1 MNGLSVKTVIPGR
14 NNVPG
19 IYSSNFDPT
28 ANSTMGMLTRLAIGA
43 ILIQNADFDPVTCT
57 ETCTLKLWIKTC
69 PADCDDSTWAPI
81 PTGAPVLPPDK
92 YCVSGSLTPG
102 NVLTL
107 TLSDGSTITVDLSPL
122 AVDND
127 RYPTAMSLGAG
138 NVLTMTLNDASTV
151 TVNLSALA
159 VDNDKFLVSMALG
172 AGNILTGTL
181 NDGSTVTVDLSAL
194 VPVVADGVTITGDGT
209 AGNPLVAGNLANN
222 GDGSYT
228 WTDAAASFFR
238 FNTRS
243 TFGVSPFVINPTTG
257 ANNWANGA
265 VESTPIATLTIAAE
279 PYPRLVEAHLYHGA
293 YARMSTFESPKANAL
308 SLYSLISFDNG
319 SGVLQLASLNGN
331 YMGINQIIVQAVA
344 SDIGQAAGAAG
355 NEPQMIGICYIP
367 LAAGASIT
375 LRAQSTL
382 TIQDGANA
390 SIAWTFCQIAATVLP
405 VN

>member
-43 ILIQNADFDPVTCT
+43 ILIQNADFDPATCT
-57 ETCTLKLWIKTC
+57 ETCTLKLWVKTC
-69 PADCDDSTWAPI
+69 PADCDDSTWASI

-209 AGNPLVAGNLANN
+209 AGNPLKQ
-222 GDGSYT
+222 T
-228 WTDAAASFFR
+228 
-238 FNTRS
+238 
-243 TFGVSPFVINPTTG
+243 
-257 ANNWANGA
+257 
-265 VESTPIATLTIAAE
+265 TIAAKMTFAGTLGPIVPNGNLQIPFTAMTYNIGGAGALGAGATFTA
-279 PYPRLVEAHLYHGA
+279 PYACIVHVDAFAFFSFEAWSSAGAVAATIVVHKNGVGDTLMAADYSIKGGNLSFSSPNEFKTPHGGTDILCAAGDVLTIHVYNGQSSGSSHNIFSA
-293 YARMSTFESPKANAL
+293 YANFH
-308 SLYSLISFDNG
+308 
-319 SGVLQLASLNGN
+319 
-331 YMGINQIIVQAVA
+331 IVGAV
-344 SDIGQAAGAAG
+344 
-355 NEPQMIGICYIP
+355 
-367 LAAGASIT
+367 
-375 LRAQSTL
+375 
-382 TIQDGANA
+382 
-390 SIAWTFCQIAATVLP
+390 
-405 VN
+405 

>member
-43 ILIQNADFDPVTCT
+43 ILIQNADFDPATCT
-57 ETCTLKLWIKTC
+57 ETCTLKLWVKTC
-69 PADCDDSTWAPI
+69 PADCDDSTWASI

-151 TVNLSALA
+151 TVNLSAL
-159 VDNDKFLVSMALG
+159 
-172 AGNILTGTL
+172 
-181 NDGSTVTVDLSAL
+181 
-194 VPVVADGVTITGDGT
+194 VPVAADGGTITGDGT

-265 VESTPIATLTIAAE
+265 VESTPITTLTIAAE

-382 TIQDGANA
+382 TVQDGANA